1 MQVVQLMFNCLLAR
15 CDIICCERSEGEAF
29 NTDQRP
35 LCFRLHWH
43 FVQESE
49 PLEAARDM
57 THDSIVITTIAMA
70 VVRVIAGLARVMS
83 PQV

>member
-1 MQVVQLMFNCLLAR
+1 MFPAPLAF
-15 CDIICCERSEGEAF
+15 SSGA
-29 NTDQRP
+29 
-35 LCFRLHWH
+35 
-43 FVQESE
+43 E

-70 VVRVIAGLARVMS
+70 VVRVIAGLTHVMS